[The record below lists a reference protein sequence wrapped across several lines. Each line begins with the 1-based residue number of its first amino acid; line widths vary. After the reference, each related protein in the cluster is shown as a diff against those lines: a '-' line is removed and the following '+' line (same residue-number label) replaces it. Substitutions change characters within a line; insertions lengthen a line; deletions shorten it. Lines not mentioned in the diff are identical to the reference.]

1 MKLLMLGGTVFLGRH
16 IVEAALERG
25 HEVTMFNRGKSN
37 ADLFPT
43 VEKIQGNRDGEI
55 AKLSGRKWDAVIDT
69 CGYVP
74 RIVRQSVEALK
85 DSTERYVFISSISA
99 YANVEKPGVDET
111 APSGG
116 KMDDPNSEDVRAY
129 YGPLKAACENVVMET
144 YGDGALIIRPGLIV
158 GPHDP
163 TDRYTYWV
171 WRLAQGGEVLAPGD
185 GSTNV
190 QYIDVR
196 DLAGWII
203 HLLEN
208 GKGGIYNAVGP
219 NRPYSFTE
227 FLEDCRQA
235 AGTQPKL
242 IWADS
247 DFLAEKE
254 VQPWSELPLYIPAGA
269 GEPDARLDGMLS
281 VSVAKAF
288 ADGLNFLSPVTT
300 ARDTLTWRRSLPADV
315 PFKAGLSREK
325 EVDVL
330 DSFQQR
336 ATSAEQ

>member
-1 MKLLMLGGTVFLGRH
+1 MKILMIGGTVFLGRH

-25 HEVTMFNRGKSN
+25 HEITLFNRGKSN
-37 ADLFPT
+37 ADLFPQ

-55 AKLSGRKWDAVIDT
+55 EKLAGRKWDAVIDT

-74 RIVRQSVEALK
+74 RIVRQSAEGLK
-85 DSTERYVFISSISA
+85 DSTDRYVFISSISA
-99 YANVEKPGVDET
+99 YADMEKPGVDET

-116 KMDDPNSEDVRAY
+116 KMDDPASEDVRAY
-129 YGPLKAACENVVMET
+129 YGPLKAACENAVQEV

-185 GSTNV
+185 GTSNV

-196 DLAGWII
+196 DLASWII

-208 GKGGIYNAVGP
+208 GKGGIYNGVGP
-219 NRPYSFTE
+219 NHPYSFAE

-235 AGTQPKL
+235 AGTQPTL
-242 IWADS
+242 IWADA

-254 VQPWSELPLYIPAGA
+254 VQPWMEMPLYIPAGA

-281 VSVAKAF
+281 VNVSKAF
-288 ADGLNFLSPVTT
+288 ADGLTFRSPVTT
-300 ARDTLTWRRSLPADV
+300 ARDTLIWRRSLPADA

-325 EVDVL
+325 EADVL
-330 DSFQQR
+330 ASYEQR
-336 ATSAEQ
+336 TASREQ